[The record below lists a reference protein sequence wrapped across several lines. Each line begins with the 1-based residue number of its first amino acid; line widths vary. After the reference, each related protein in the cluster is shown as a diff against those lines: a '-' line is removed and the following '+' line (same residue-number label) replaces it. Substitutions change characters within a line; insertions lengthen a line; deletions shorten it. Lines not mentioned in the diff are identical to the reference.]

1 MEIRPIL
8 SALLRNKT
16 APLLVALQV
25 AISLAI
31 LVNALHI
38 VQLRL
43 ADAQRPS
50 GLLDEAATFQIDVT
64 AIKKHDRNE
73 KIALQNT
80 ARIALQNLPG
90 VAAVASTNQM
100 PMSRSGHNSS
110 VFKEMHQTKPTATV
124 SQYATADSLVQT
136 YGLKLLA
143 GRDFVDSDV
152 VESDETKDVEP
163 TSVIVTQAVAQV
175 LYPDLALNNIIGK
188 RIIFDPEGTREVR
201 IIGIVE
207 RLQSV
212 GAKAGIAGEYSII
225 TPMRYAYSTSRFAV
239 RAASGQRDRVIK
251 EAEIALRK
259 ISNEPLIV
267 TSKTSEKDRQQRYSN
282 DLALAGILAVISG
295 LLLLITASG
304 IVGMSSLWVAQ
315 RRKQIGVRRALGA
328 RKVDIVRY
336 FLTENALITC
346 CGIVLGFVLAI
357 GLNQALVSQLAMHK
371 LPLVYLATGASL
383 FLLLGLASVFGPA
396 LRAAS
401 ISPALATRS
410 V

>member
-43 ADAQRPS
+43 ADAKRPS
-50 GLLDEAATFQIDVT
+50 GLIDEASTFQIDVT
-64 AIKKHDRNE
+64 AVKSHSTNE
-73 KIALQNT
+73 ILALQNS
-80 ARIALQNLPG
+80 ARMALQHLPG
-90 VAAVASTNQM
+90 VLSVASTNQM
-100 PMSRSGHNSS
+100 PMSRSGQNSS
-110 VFKEMHQTKPTATV
+110 IFKEMGQSRETATV
-124 SQYATADSLVQT
+124 ARYTTADSLVKT

-143 GRDFVDSDV
+143 GRDFESADV
-152 VESDETKDVEP
+152 VQREAMSDVEP
-163 TSVIVTQAVAQV
+163 KALIITQAVAKL
-175 LYPDLALNNIIGK
+175 LYPDVALNNIIGK
-188 RIIFDPEGTREVR
+188 RIIFDPDDTKEVR

-207 RLQSV
+207 SLQSV
-212 GAKAGIAGEYSII
+212 RARTGIEGEYSVIAPVRSASD
-225 TPMRYAYSTSRFAV
+225 TARFAV
-239 RAASGQRDRVIK
+239 RTASGQRDRVIK

-267 TSKTSEKDRQQRYSN
+267 SSKTSEKDRQQRYSK
-282 DLALAGILAVISG
+282 DLALAGILAVISS
-295 LLLLITASG
+295 LMLLITASG

-328 RKVDIVRY
+328 RKVDILRY
-336 FLTENALITC
+336 FLLENALISC
-346 CGIVLGFVLAI
+346 SGIVAGFVLAI
-357 GLNQALVSQLAMHK
+357 GLNQLLVTQLAMQK
-371 LPLVYLATGASL
+371 LPLPYLASGASL
-383 FLLLGLASVFGPA
+383 FLLLGLAAVFGPA
-396 LRAAS
+396 LRAAN